1 MKEVQRRTFFVLI
14 ITLLLL
20 ISAGCSSGESKKNST
35 ESNQEE
41 KDKGTI
47 HIGLQNW
54 AETIAIANM
63 WKIVLEDKGYDVKL
77 TSVTKGALYS
87 GLADGS
93 IDVNLEVWLPHTDK
107 PYVDRYKD
115 EIVKHDRWYKNTR
128 LGLAVPEYVEID
140 SIAELNA
147 NKEMFNGKII
157 GIEPGASLMK
167 LSENVVNEYNLDYDL
182 IESSGPSMTAQL
194 KKKYDEKEPI
204 VVTLWNPH
212 WAFAVWDLKYLDDP
226 KNVYGEAD
234 NVYWFSRKGF
244 EGEFPEVTKYLNQ
257 WDMSHEQLSSL
268 MNVIRQTDNQP
279 KKGAAKWIENHQKLV
294 KKWVTVEE

>member
-1 MKEVQRRTFFVLI
+1 MKEVQRWTYFIVV
-14 ITLLLL
+14 ITLLLFV
-20 ISAGCSSGESKKNST
+20 IAGCSSDSAKENGDGSA
-35 ESNQEE
+35 EE

-54 AETIAIANM
+54 AETIAVANM

-107 PYVDRYKD
+107 PYVQRYKED
-115 EIVKHDRWYKNTR
+115 IVKHDGWYKNTR
-128 LGLAVPEYVEID
+128 LGLAVPEYVDID
-140 SIAELNA
+140 SMDELNS
-147 NKEMFNGKII
+147 NKKAFDGKII

-167 LSENVVNEYNLDYDL
+167 MTDKAVKEYNLDYDL

-194 KKKYDEKEPI
+194 KKKYEEKEPI

-226 KNVYGEAD
+226 KNVYGKPD
-234 NVYWFSRKGF
+234 SVYWYSRKNF
-244 EGEFPEVTKYLNQ
+244 KEEFPEVSTWLDQ
-257 WDMSHEQLSSL
+257 WDMSHKQLSSL
-268 MNVIRQTDNQP
+268 MNVIRKNDNEP
-279 KKGAAKWIENHQKLV
+279 KKGAARWIENHQKLIE
-294 KKWVTVEE
+294 KWVAEKE

>member
-1 MKEVQRRTFFVLI
+1 MKEARHWTYFIFIIALLLFVL
-14 ITLLLL
+14 
-20 ISAGCSSGESKKNST
+20 AGCSSDGTQKNST
-35 ESNQEE
+35 DDKEDGN
-41 KDKGTI
+41 KGTI

-54 AETIAIANM
+54 AETIAVANM
-63 WKIVLEDKGYDVKL
+63 WKIVLEDKGYDVEL

-107 PYVDRYKD
+107 PYVSRYKD

-128 LGLAVPEYVEID
+128 LGLAVPEYMDID
-140 SIAELNA
+140 SMAQLNA
-147 NKEMFNGKII
+147 NKEKFNGKII

-167 LSENVVNEYNLDYDL
+167 MSDKAVQKYNLDYNL

-234 NVYWFSRKGF
+234 NVFWYSRKGF
-244 EGEFPEVTKYLNQ
+244 KKEFPKVTKSLDQ
-257 WDMSHEQLSSL
+257 WNMSHEQLASL
-268 MNVIRQTDNQP
+268 MNVIRKNDNQP
-279 KKGAAKWIENHQKLV
+279 KKGAAKWIENHQELV
-294 KKWVTVEE
+294 EKWAGGIK